1 MIRKDRA
8 VSQKGGGLLAYINE
22 NLKADRIE
30 SLEHYALETLWLQI
44 NPHKSKR
51 PILVRELLTVRLL
64 QAWLLIP
71 RWNLILRQPILDV
84 FTCMENLISTTLIQQ
99 PIKIKSLSL
108 SQVISSVTYTTKE
121 FHMLKSFIYYWS
133 VFYCWYFSAKYP
145 LQIKAL
151 PYLALPS

>member
-8 VSQKGGGLLAYINE
+8 GSQKGGGLLAYINE

-64 QAWLLIP
+64 QPWLLIP
-71 RWNLILRQPILDV
+71 RCNLILRQPILESKRCIYLHGEFNINYLDTATYQNQELK
-84 FTCMENLISTTLIQQ
+84 F
-99 PIKIKSLSL
+99 KSSH
-108 SQVISSVTYTTKE
+108 Q
-121 FHMLKSFIYYWS
+121 
-133 VFYCWYFSAKYP
+133 FSNVHDQRVPHA
-145 LQIKAL
+145 
-151 PYLALPS
+151 